1 MIKVIHLSDIH
12 WRGMQRHDEYTEAF
26 EDFFKKADDL
36 NPDLIVVGGDI
47 VHSKTQG
54 ITPELVD
61 RLGWWFQKLAKWKTV
76 VILGNHDG
84 LIHNKSRLD
93 AISPIVAALNDKN
106 IILLKDSGNYKI
118 GGINFANF
126 SCFDEENWSK
136 CSPDPDMINVAL
148 YHGAVG
154 GSLLDTGMP
163 VDGEV
168 TVDMFRR
175 YDFSMLGDIHR
186 QQFLDGDTRIAY
198 PGSTIQQNYG
208 EDINKGFLF
217 WQIKSKNSY
226 RVNFIKIKNP
236 KPFHTVEWQGDVSST
251 MQECEKFPAGSRFRI
266 LNDESMIISESRQLT
281 GELKKKMNA
290 SEIVWKF
297 VGEQSKDEMRAGAT
311 TLSHDDLRDPTTIK
325 SLFKSYGESRNLSE
339 SSLAS
344 LDSTISKLIDS
355 LPPDERLGNVKW
367 SIKKLRWDNTYS
379 YGKENEINFEKLSG
393 ITGIFGKNAQG
404 KSSIPGTI
412 MYSLFNTTDR
422 GPIKNLHI
430 INSRKDYC
438 KASVEFQAGDSTYMT
453 ERQSVKHQT
462 KLGVQHA
469 ITHLNLHKI
478 DHDGKPMEDISG
490 EQRRDSDKSLRSLIG
505 TSDDFLLT
513 SFASQGEM
521 NTFLKERATA
531 RKNIL
536 SKFLNL
542 QIFDSLNMLAKESSS
557 SIKSELRRTPTI
569 DLRAAIESNSKESQS
584 LQDDLAEIES
594 SKSLIDL
601 DIKKLTAILERES
614 PGSSHTLDDI
624 KLYEI
629 EAESIK
635 RKILQNS
642 NELEAAIS
650 ERDDLGSKIEKIQSV
665 VDSINIEELKHEIER
680 SQKISSKISEIETR
694 SRTEAEALK
703 TLEHSAKKLADVP
716 CGDKFLTCKY
726 IRDSHIDKDL
736 IPNQRIALDEITAT
750 LEELRRNFDLNNL
763 KSLNE
768 RYEKVISLQSKL
780 PSAKTSHTAHTSR
793 AKSLESLRDS
803 LENDFVRVNKALQE
817 VRDSVSMTAIEQVNK
832 TRLEIK
838 EKEQKSQDISKK
850 MLRDNQRIGAL
861 ESESFRFK
869 ADLKRIEELQAE
881 WKVYET
887 ILAATGKD
895 GIPLQIIASQ
905 LPRINCEIAKVLNGV
920 ANFNVELIA
929 NEEDGDLEIFIDY
942 GDSKRPI
949 ELSSGMEKMISS
961 LAIRTALIEVSAIP
975 KTDLFIIDEGFG
987 ALDDTNLESCARLL
1001 TSLKRNFKNIL
1012 IISHVDSI
1020 KDIVDNV
1027 IDISHD
1033 GIDARVNC

>member
-1 MIKVIHLSDIH
+1 MI
-12 WRGMQRHDEYTEAF
+12 
-26 EDFFKKADDL
+26 
-36 NPDLIVVGGDI
+36 GDI
-47 VHSKTQG
+47 
-54 ITPELVD
+54 
-61 RLGWWFQKLAKWKTV
+61 
-76 VILGNHDG
+76 N
-84 LIHNKSRLD
+84 
-93 AISPIVAALNDKN
+93 
-106 IILLKDSGNYKI
+106 
-118 GGINFANF
+118 
-126 SCFDEENWSK
+126 
-136 CSPDPDMINVAL
+136 
-148 YHGAVG
+148 
-154 GSLLDTGMP
+154 
-163 VDGEV
+163 
-168 TVDMFRR
+168 
-175 YDFSMLGDIHR
+175 R

-217 WQIKSKNSY
+217 WQIKSKDSY

-438 KASVEFQAGDSTYMT
+438 KASVEFQAGDSTYMA

-629 EAESIK
+629 ETESIK

-642 NELEAAIS
+642 NELEAAIL

-1027 IDISHD
+1027 IEISHD
-1033 GIDARVNC
+1033 GIDASVNC